1 MQTKTKNRIKAIAI
15 LSLGL
20 FLGWL
25 IFGGSGATDNEHNHQ
40 DAAGETIWTCSMH
53 PQIQQSEPGAC
64 PLCGMDLIPLEKD
77 QGGDPAVFVMSENAM
92 RLANVSTMIVGAGNA
107 ERAIRLNGKVQ
118 VDERNSYSQTTHIPG
133 RIEQLRINF
142 TGEKVSRG
150 QTLAQIYSPQ
160 LVTAQE
166 ELLQAYAI
174 SASQPELFEA
184 AKTKLR
190 NWKISNAQIEQII
203 ANQKPLD
210 RFAIQADVNGV
221 VTKKN
226 VELGDYVERG
236 MSLYEIADLSKL
248 WVLFDV
254 YESQMNWVKEGSK
267 ISYTVNSLPG
277 ETFEGTISFIDPLLN
292 AQTRVA
298 TARVEVN
305 NKDGKLKPEMFAS
318 GTVQAAPGQTV
329 ENEMV
334 LPKSAILWT
343 GKRAIVYVKEGKG
356 FSLREVTLGGALGE
370 NYIVRSG
377 LSQGEEVVVNGAFT
391 IDAAVQLS
399 GRPSMMSPQGGRVN
413 TGHNHGETVFGEVP
427 NFSEK
432 VTLTDDAKKALQPLF
447 KNYFALKEH
456 LAEDNFDNAQESA
469 EKLKEALEKIDM
481 KQFDG
486 NAHNLWMTFDRQ
498 MKTVLESLNNQ
509 KDIAGLRTHFQTI
522 SDVLIQFIKQTGPFE
537 EIMYIQHCP
546 MADNDQGADWLSLSK
561 EIKNPYFGSEML
573 RCGAVTEILK
583 NEL

>member
-1 MQTKTKNRIKAIAI
+1 MDTKTKNRIKAIAI
-15 LSLGL
+15 LALGL

-25 IFGGSGATDNEHNHQ
+25 IFGGSGSTDNEHNHQ

-64 PLCGMDLIPLEKD
+64 PLCGMDLIPLEED

-107 ERAIRLNGKVQ
+107 ERDIRLNGKVQ

-150 QTLAQIYSPQ
+150 QTLAQIYSPEM
-160 LVTAQE
+160 VTAQQ

-174 SASQPELFEA
+174 RNSQPELFEA

-190 NWKISNAQIEQII
+190 NWKISNAQIDQII

-221 VTKKN
+221 ITKKN

-267 ISYTVNSLPG
+267 INFTVNSLPG

-318 GTVQAAPGQTV
+318 GTLEVTPNQSV
-329 ENEMV
+329 ENEIV

-356 FSLREVTLGGALGE
+356 FSLREVTLGAALGE
-370 NYIVRSG
+370 NYIVKSG

-413 TGHNHGETVFGEVP
+413 TGHNHGDTNLDFTPKAV
-427 NFSEK
+427 EK
-432 VTLTDDAKKALQPLF
+432 VILSEAAKDALKPLLEGYFSIKEDLANDDFDKAL
-447 KNYFALKEH
+447 KSGKH
-456 LAEDNFDNAQESA
+456 
-469 EKLKEALEKIDM
+469 I
-481 KQFDG
+481 
-486 NAHNLWMTFDRQ
+486 
-498 MKTVLESLNNQ
+498 KTVLEKINMNLFEGNSHQVWMNFEKQMKTILESLNKQ
-509 KDIAGLRTHFQTI
+509 KDIEGLRSHFLSL

-546 MADNDQGADWLSLSK
+546 MADSDQGADWLSLSK
-561 EIKNPYFGSEML
+561 EIKNPYFGSMML
-573 RCGAVTEILK
+573 KCGAVTEIIK